1 MRKTSNKKFILI
13 IISFLFYIS
22 LTTITYSIFSSILNV
37 QGTIKTIE
45 MSSSPNVLPGNFI
58 LEQSDGRHFVFG
70 SPELISTLRFV
81 SESWEGDN
89 YTIRFRKTGIRLVTR
104 TNTFTI
110 FYRNDSVLPWTDG
123 SVFTSTPKN
132 YSYIRGH
139 SATMDKTRVEANGDV
154 VKIVI
159 SIDARWELA
168 TDTQEVHCNVNYIVD
183 GIPRTIVIKVIYGP
197 LI

>member
-1 MRKTSNKKFILI
+1 MRNKNNKKFILI
-13 IISFLFYIS
+13 IISFLFYVSI
-22 LTTITYSIFSSILNV
+22 TTISYSIFTSILNI

-45 MSSSPNVLPGNFI
+45 MPSSPNVLPGNSI
-58 LEQSDGRHFVFG
+58 LEQPDGKHFIFG
-70 SPELISTLRFV
+70 DSGLISTLKYV

-89 YTIRFRKTGIRLVTR
+89 YTIRFRKTGIRLITR

-110 FYRNDSVLPWTDG
+110 HYKNDSVLPWTDG

-139 SATMDKTRVEANGDV
+139 SATMDKTRVEPNGDV

-159 SIDARWELA
+159 SIEARWELA
-168 TDTQEVHCNVNYIVD
+168 TDTQEVHCDVNFIVD
-183 GIPRTIVIKVIYGP
+183 GIPRIIVIKVIYGP